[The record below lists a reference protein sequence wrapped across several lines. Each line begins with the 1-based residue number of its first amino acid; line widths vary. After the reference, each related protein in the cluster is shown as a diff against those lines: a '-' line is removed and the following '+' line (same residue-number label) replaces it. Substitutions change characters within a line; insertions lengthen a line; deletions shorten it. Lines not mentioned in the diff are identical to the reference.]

1 MKEILH
7 GLHDHLRRLRL
18 SGHQDTSD
26 FIARIN
32 QESMTGVVTHKE
44 ATHDQDNARITLSA
58 LTVQPKPPG
67 NRREITLKTIG
78 KRGQ

>member
-7 GLHDHLRRLRL
+7 GLHDYLRRLRL

-67 NRREITLKTIG
+67 NWREITRKTSG